1 MKNAGLIE
9 VVYAEVGHQ
18 IPFPEPCLRRRSEE
32 AGLILSFA
40 DRGHR
45 IRRHALNRMSR
56 EIYELCDGRRRIAEI
71 RGLMLDRHRQIP
83 APIVSEHVLRAIRI
97 FERKGI
103 VRCP

>member
-1 MKNAGLIE
+1 MKNAGLID

-18 IPFPEPCLRRRSEE
+18 IPRPEPCLRRRPEG

-40 DRGHR
+40 DRGHT

-56 EIYELCDGRRRIAEI
+56 EIYELCDGQRRIEDI
-71 RGLMLDRHRQIP
+71 RGLMLERHRQLPSPVI
-83 APIVSEHVLRAIRI
+83 SEHVLRAVRV

-103 VRCP
+103 VRCT